1 MLCRW
6 KPGSEDGKLILARVG
21 DISRDG
27 EKWVEAGPVVLSGGS
42 DAQNKGRTVVFNQ
55 RQLYL
60 LGTFS
65 SVWGY
70 FELPPLGEG
79 ILLVSSRWRPGMRF
93 NILQCAGCPP
103 PQKKHTQQRIMQPP
117 ISVGPRSQRWPGG
130 FVWGDS

>member
-42 DAQNKGRTVVFNQ
+42 DAQNKGRAVAFNQ

-103 PQKKHTQQRIMQPP
+103 PQKKTHTTKNHAAPNICRTKKSKMARWLC
-117 ISVGPRSQRWPGG
+117 VG
-130 FVWGDS
+130 